1 MQFEFFQLLLHYW
14 AAGCLLILEEQR
26 WQLEGR
32 WGGGTSFTIKITT
45 IHRHTQKHLWTHR
58 RHFYSFLHDDFT
70 VIALI
75 AVYFICPS
83 SFTARTRAA
92 SLSLLLSHLH
102 TYISPKLKT
111 KYTWWERHTH
121 VVKNDKKKGES
132 KGGGEKEKWG
142 WMGWGLPRNWG
153 QRWERRGKTE
163 GLTNTHTCYKHA
175 SESHK
180 HTQLVLLAHTLA
192 WSSTQLHLARDAE
205 RCRESNRCELACELR
220 SCRERQR

>member
-1 MQFEFFQLLLHYW
+1 MSAGGDFFRRGGKFSTRTSQTGPNKTRKQIIWLMQFEFFQLLLHYW

-26 WQLEGR
+26 RQLEGR

-121 VVKNDKKKGES
+121 AVKNDKKK
-132 KGGGEKEKWG
+132 
-142 WMGWGLPRNWG
+142 
-153 QRWERRGKTE
+153 RRE
-163 GLTNTHTCYKHA
+163 
-175 SESHK
+175 
-180 HTQLVLLAHTLA
+180 
-192 WSSTQLHLARDAE
+192 
-205 RCRESNRCELACELR
+205 
-220 SCRERQR
+220 

>member
-121 VVKNDKKKGES
+121 AVKNDKKKGES
-132 KGGGEKEKWG
+132 KGGGGKRSGGG
-142 WMGWGLPRNWG
+142 WVEGCLGIEDRDG
-153 QRWERRGKTE
+153 REEGKQKVSPTHTHATNM
-163 GLTNTHTCYKHA
+163 LQKATNTHSSC
-175 SESHK
+175 SSHT
-180 HTQLVLLAHTLA
+180 H
-192 WSSTQLHLARDAE
+192 
-205 RCRESNRCELACELR
+205 
-220 SCRERQR
+220 